1 MRHFIEPN
9 SFSLEEQLAL
19 LDLADRMEAD
29 PAPYA
34 HLCDGRILATLF
46 YEPSTRTRL
55 SFESAMLR
63 LGGKTLG
70 FAGAQLSS
78 ASKGETVEDTARV
91 VSNYADVIA
100 MRHPKEGAPLRASLS
115 ARVPVINAGDGG
127 HAHPSQ
133 TMIDLM
139 TIRQRKGRLDHLTIG
154 FCGDLKFGRTVHS
167 LTAALSQFEGNRFVF
182 ISPEDLRLPQY
193 VKNESLE
200 PTHQIYKETA
210 DLEAELPHLDVL
222 YMTRIQQERFF
233 NEEEYLRLKGCY
245 QLDEALLQK
254 APQDMPVLHPLPR
267 IDEIKKDV
275 DDDPRA
281 AYFDQVHNGVYIRM
295 AIILALLGIADPV
308 TGKKVLE
315 AQAAEMVGKTAE
327 NCGLPTI
334 SILTPL
340 YNTPENYL
348 REFLGSFVNQ
358 TAPNGQLCL
367 ADASDDAHPEVERV
381 VREYQQKN
389 QRIVYKKVE
398 NKGIAANT
406 NAAETLA
413 TGEYLALADHD
424 DVLAPHAMYA
434 MGKAVLQLR
443 EKGEP
448 DGFLYSDEA
457 LFTKDIKKPMV
468 GHFKPDYAPDYLL
481 CCNYICHLAVF
492 KRALY
497 EQLGG
502 ERPECDGS
510 QDHDLFLRLI
520 EQTGGAAHLPQV
532 LYYWRVHAGSTSG
545 GTDAKPYVAAAAKK
559 ALADH
564 LSRTGRTGTVEDGL
578 FPSTYRVKWD
588 IEGDPKVSI
597 LIPNKDHTDD
607 LEKCLYSIWSKTEWD
622 NFEVIVIENNST
634 DPATFAYYKDAEKRY
649 EGLKVVTWP
658 EKGFNFSAIN
668 NFGRKAAQGE
678 YLLLLNNDVEV
689 RNGDWLTELLR
700 QCAHPGGAAIC
711 GAELLYP
718 DETLQHA
725 GVVTGL
731 GGYAGHSHK
740 YRKAG
745 GSGYMF
751 RAATVQDFSA
761 VTGACLLVK
770 TSVWDEV
777 GGLDEAFAVAFNDVD
792 FCLRV
797 RDAGYRIAWTPYA
810 QLTHY
815 ESKSRGGDE
824 KDPVKARRFAAEQQR
839 LYAVHG
845 KANILHDPYYNPNLT
860 MDREDF
866 SESNDLRGLKEGRIT
881 VQWRK

>member
-1 MRHFIEPN
+1 MNVRLKRAKE
-9 SFSLEEQLAL
+9 LMGYAVQLTKDEGLPTMVKRGA
-19 LDLADRMEAD
+19 
-29 PAPYA
+29 
-34 HLCDGRILATLF
+34 
-46 YEPSTRTRL
+46 
-55 SFESAMLR
+55 
-63 LGGKTLG
+63 G
-70 FAGAQLSS
+70 F
-78 ASKGETVEDTARV
+78 VR
-91 VSNYADVIA
+91 
-100 MRHPKEGAPLRASLS
+100 R
-115 ARVPVINAGDGG
+115 
-127 HAHPSQ
+127 
-133 TMIDLM
+133 
-139 TIRQRKGRLDHLTIG
+139 
-154 FCGDLKFGRTVHS
+154 
-167 LTAALSQFEGNRFVF
+167 
-182 ISPEDLRLPQY
+182 
-193 VKNESLE
+193 
-200 PTHQIYKETA
+200 
-210 DLEAELPHLDVL
+210 
-222 YMTRIQQERFF
+222 RFF
-233 NEEEYLRLKGCY
+233 GKRARYL
-245 QLDEALLQK
+245 
-254 APQDMPVLHPLPR
+254 P
-267 IDEIKKDV
+267 
-275 DDDPRA
+275 
-281 AYFDQVHNGVYIRM
+281 
-295 AIILALLGIADPV
+295 
-308 TGKKVLE
+308 GKKVLE

-448 DGFLYSDEA
+448 DDFLYSDEA

-559 ALADH
+559 ALTDH
-564 LSRTGRTGTVEDGL
+564 LSRTGRTGTVMDGL

-634 DPATFAYYKDAEKRY
+634 DPATFAYYETLPSRFADCR
-649 EGLKVVTWP
+649 VVYY
-658 EKGFNFSAIN
+658 KGAFNFSAIN
-668 NFGRKAAQGE
+668 NFGATFAEGE
-678 YLLLLNNDVEV
+678 HLLLLNNDIEV
-689 RNGDWLTELLR
+689 LSSDFLRELLSYSQR
-700 QCAHPGGAAIC
+700 PDVGAV
-711 GAELLYP
+711 GAKLYYP
-718 DETLQHA
+718 DDTIQHA
-725 GVVTGL
+725 GVLMGIN
-731 GGYAGHSHK
+731 GSAGHSHK
-740 YRKAG
+740 SYPRTAVGDMYRLVTTQN
-745 GSGYMF
+745 YM
-751 RAATVQDFSA
+751 A
-761 VTGACLLVK
+761 VTGACLMTKASLYRAF
-770 TSVWDEV
+770 
-777 GGLDEAFAVAFNDVD
+777 GGLDEEKFAVAYNDVD
-792 FCLRV
+792 YCLKLWQKGLLNV
-797 RDAGYRIAWTPYA
+797 YTPRAEAY
-810 QLTHY
+810 HY
-815 ESKSRGGDE
+815 ESKSRGLDTLSE
-824 KDPVKARRFAAEQQR
+824 NAKRYERE
-839 LYAVHG
+839 
-845 KANILHDPYYNPNLT
+845 KANFYAKYQQYIDNYDPYYNPHFNNLF
-860 MDREDF
+860 ENF
-866 SESNDLRGLKEGRIT
+866 GLK
-881 VQWRK
+881 